1 VLRMVASLEN
11 QGEIESKTP
20 VAEAAETAQ
29 SEAAPAAAEEIIEYK
44 SVKYLTRKEAIAIDE
59 ELMDEDGGWSL
70 PVLMELAGK
79 SIADA
84 IYDAYPPKGAVPH
97 PVNGN
102 CMSTVLIVCGKGNNG
117 GDGLV
122 AGRHLKMYG
131 YDVQVV
137 YPERKN
143 AEPFRGLVTQLKNA
157 DVNVNLGMPGGAYG
171 ISLVVDCAF
180 GFNYKKPLRAPWDMI
195 LKQLTN
201 PEFFGD
207 LPCVSVDVPLGWN
220 VNRGP
225 DEKSDL
231 PILQPD
237 MLVSLTAPKGCAIG
251 FKGQHYLGGR
261 FIPYR
266 MNIKYQLGLF
276 NAPYTETRNFVKL
289 PDQAPASAR
298 SEFLKRLVAEGDDE
312 DDKEAAPPPTPKA
325 PSAGAAARQAEAAK
339 LAAKSAAAAAA
350 AAAPVAAFTERS
362 DLRSA
367 VVSDVPDLD
376 MEDAFEDLQTVAD
389 AGADADVDA
398 DVDVVPEVWRPP
410 VWDEP
415 NDNIQ
420 TAIADMNDDMMTILG
435 EKRDGWPAKLRN
447 LMSVQV
453 IPLGWESDYPPDKT
467 TVSKIVYLGA
477 KSLSDKGFDNADLL
491 SEGRLLA
498 ENAFEEGG
506 DMEGGKMMKAY
517 ANLYGV
523 CDDLTS
529 KKIILEDF
537 ARMIKAKGYPEDLV
551 PVPQAPDYGF
561 KDKWSIKITEPPAMG
576 GQEIEVV
583 VRPKQSFKV
592 LANAW
597 LKMNNIPEDN
607 VGDYEFLVPTM
618 PKTWRS
624 GVIDINDE
632 IGDTGLLDGNGF
644 TVVITNP
651 DIEMSLQSAQ
661 A

>member
-1 VLRMVASLEN
+1 MPRPVALRKMPVLRMVASLEN
-11 QGEIESKTP
+11 QEVESE
-20 VAEAAETAQ
+20 VAQAEDSQAVAAEV
-29 SEAAPAAAEEIIEYK
+29 IEYK
-44 SVKYLTRKEAIAIDE
+44 AVKYLTRKEAIAIDD

-84 IYDAYPPKGAVPH
+84 LYDAYPPKGAEPH

-102 CMSTVLIVCGKGNNG
+102 CLSSVLVLCGKGNNG

-122 AGRHLKMYG
+122 AARHLKMYG

-143 AEPFRGLVTQLKNA
+143 VEPFRGLVTQLKNF

-171 ISLVVDCAF
+171 LSLIVDCAF

-207 LPCVSVDVPLGWN
+207 LPCVSVDVPLGWD

-225 DEKSDL
+225 DEKSEL
-231 PILQPD
+231 PTLQPD
-237 MLVSLTAPKGCAIG
+237 MLISLTAPKGCAIS
-251 FKGQHYLGGR
+251 FQGQHYLGGR
-261 FIPYR
+261 FVPYR

-276 NAPYTETRNFVKL
+276 NAPYTQTLNFVKL
-289 PDQAPASAR
+289 PDQAPTAAR
-298 SEFLKRLVAEGDDE
+298 TEFLKRLVAEGDDE
-312 DDKEAAPPPTPKA
+312 EDAQAAPPPTPKA

-339 LAAKSAAAAAA
+339 TAAVASAAAAAA
-350 AAAPVAAFTERS
+350 AAPAAAA
-362 DLRSA
+362 DA
-367 VVSDVPDLD
+367 IVSDVPDLD
-376 MEDAFEDLQTVAD
+376 MNDAMEDLAS
-389 AGADADVDA
+389 A
-398 DVDVVPEVWRPP
+398 PEVWRPP
-410 VWDEP
+410 VWEAP
-415 NDNIQ
+415 NENIR

-435 EKRDGWPAKLRN
+435 EKREGWPAKLRN
-447 LMSVQV
+447 LVSVQV

-467 TVSKIVYLGA
+467 TVSKVVYLAA
-477 KSLSDKGFDNADLL
+477 KSLFEKGIDNADLL

-498 ENAFEEGG
+498 ANALEEGG

-517 ANLYGV
+517 ANLYGA
-523 CDDLTS
+523 CDDVTS
-529 KKIILEDF
+529 QTIILDDLQ
-537 ARMIKAKGYPEDLV
+537 RIIKDKGYPEDLV
-551 PVPQAPDYGF
+551 PVPQPPDYGF
-561 KDKWSIKITEPPAMG
+561 KDKWSVKIMEPPAMG

-597 LKMNNIPEDN
+597 LRMNSIPEDN
-607 VGDYEFLVPTM
+607 LGDYEFFVPDM

-624 GVIDINDE
+624 GAIDIDDE
-632 IGDTGLLDGNGF
+632 IGDTGLLDGNAF
-644 TVVITNP
+644 KVVITNP
-651 DIEMSLQSAQ
+651 DVEMSLQSAE